1 MNQMLN
7 QLVSKYLHQTQELF
21 GNTLYFSNKDSDV
34 NFYEFGDI
42 NSDIVIIKKIS
53 SDKDEQIIFSKILKA
68 LNLSEDQIFMID
80 YINSNIKS
88 DKKLRALISQL
99 NPKII
104 VSLGS
109 DISQVILSTN
119 ENVDSLRTKNNFLK
133 ETKVIPTYSLT
144 NIKNNLD
151 LKRHAWNDL
160 KVIL

>member
-7 QLVSKYLHQTQELF
+7 QLVSKYLHQTQDLF
-21 GNTLYFSNKDSDV
+21 GNTLYFSNKDGDV
-34 NFYEFGDI
+34 NFYESGDI
-42 NSDIVIIKKIS
+42 NSDIIFVKKKS
-53 SDKDEQIIFSKILKA
+53 SDKDEQMIFSKILKA
-68 LNLSEDQIFMID
+68 LNLSEDEIFIID
-80 YINSNIKS
+80 YISNIKS

-109 DISQVILSTN
+109 DISQFILSTN
-119 ENVDSLRTKNNFLK
+119 ENVDSLRIKNNFLK
-133 ETKVIPTYSLT
+133 EAKVIPTYSLK

-151 LKRHAWNDL
+151 LKRRAWNDL